1 MINILE
7 KILKICRLIAK
18 AGIVITLSYMII
30 AILLQ
35 IFGRYLSNDMDISW
49 TEESARF
56 AQLWMVFFGAGI
68 AMQRNLHVGVDVLT
82 GVLKGTSKK
91 ILVVLC
97 GMFAVVFLIV
107 AIYGSFD
114 LLAVGGLQISAAL
127 NIPMSYVYIIIPF
140 GLFYWLIEYVIF
152 VAKQLKTTTGLEAK
166 E

>member
-1 MINILE
+1 MIKILE
-7 KILKICRLIAK
+7 QALKVCRLIAK
-18 AGIVITLSYMII
+18 TGIVITLSYMVI

-35 IFGRYLSNDMDISW
+35 IFGRYLPNDMDISW

-91 ILVVLC
+91 VLIVLC
-97 GMFAVVFLIV
+97 GVFAVVFLAV

-114 LLAVGGLQISAAL
+114 LLKVGGMQISAAL
-127 NIPMSYVYIIIPF
+127 NMRMSYVYIIIPF
-140 GLFYWLIEYVIF
+140 GLFYWLIEYV
-152 VAKQLKTTTGLEAK
+152 VSTAKQLKSTTELEAK

>member
-7 KILKICRLIAK
+7 KILKVCRLIAK
-18 AGIVITLSYMII
+18 AGIVITLSYMVI

-35 IFGRYLSNDMDISW
+35 IIGRYLPNDMDISW

-82 GVLKGTSKK
+82 GVLKGTSRK

-97 GMFAVVFLIV
+97 GIFAVVFLLV
-107 AIYGSFD
+107 AIKGSFD
-114 LLAVGGLQISAAL
+114 LIAVGALQISAAL
-127 NIPMSYVYIIIPF
+127 NIKMSWVYLIMPF
-140 GLFYWLIEYVIF
+140 GLFYWLLEYLVF
-152 VAKQLKTTTGLEAK
+152 TSKQLKSASSLEAK

>member
-1 MINILE
+1 MINTLE
-7 KILKICRLIAK
+7 KILKVCRLIAK

-82 GVLKGTSKK
+82 GALKGTSKK

-97 GMFAVVFLIV
+97 GMFAVVFLII

-127 NIPMSYVYIIIPF
+127 NIPMSYVYFIIPF
-140 GLFYWLIEYVIF
+140 GLIYWLIEYVIF
-152 VAKQLKTTTGLEAK
+152 VAKQLKSTTGLEAK

>member
-1 MINILE
+1 MINTLE
-7 KILKICRLIAK
+7 KILKVCRLIAK

-82 GVLKGTSKK
+82 GMLKGTSKK

-97 GMFAVVFLIV
+97 GMFAVVFLII

-127 NIPMSYVYIIIPF
+127 NIPMSYVYFIIPF
-140 GLFYWLIEYVIF
+140 GLIYWLIEYIIF
-152 VAKQLKTTTGLEAK
+152 VAKQLKSTTGLEAK

>member
-1 MINILE
+1 MINTLE
-7 KILKICRLIAK
+7 KILKVCRLIAK
-18 AGIVITLSYMII
+18 TGIVITLSYMVI

-35 IFGRYLSNDMDISW
+35 IFGRYLVNDMDISW

-56 AQLWMVFFGAGI
+56 AQLWMVFFGAGV

-97 GMFAVVFLIV
+97 GIFAVVFLVV

-114 LLAVGGLQISAAL
+114 LIAVGGLQISAAL
-127 NIPMSYVYIIIPF
+127 NMPMSYVYFIIPI
-140 GLFYWLIEYVIF
+140 GLFYWLIEYVVF
-152 VAKQLKTTTGLEAK
+152 NAKQLKSTTDSEAK

>member
-1 MINILE
+1 MINTLE
-7 KILKICRLIAK
+7 KILKVCRLIAK
-18 AGIVITLSYMII
+18 TGIVITLSYMVI

-35 IFGRYLSNDMDISW
+35 ILGRYLPNDMDISW

-56 AQLWMVFFGAGI
+56 AQLWMVFFGAGV

-91 ILVVLC
+91 I
-97 GMFAVVFLIV
+97 AVVFLVV

-114 LLAVGGLQISAAL
+114 LIAVGGLQISAAL
-127 NIPMSYVYIIIPF
+127 NMPMSYVYFIIPI
-140 GLFYWLIEYVIF
+140 GLFYWLIEYVVF
-152 VAKQLKTTTGLEAK
+152 NAKQLKSTPDSEAK

>member
-1 MINILE
+1 MINTLE
-7 KILKICRLIAK
+7 KILKVCRLIAK

-82 GVLKGTSKK
+82 GVFKGTSKK
-91 ILVVLC
+91 FLVVLC
-97 GMFAVVFLIV
+97 GAFAIVFLIV

-114 LLAVGGLQISAAL
+114 LLAVGSLQISAAL
-127 NIPMSYVYIIIPF
+127 NIPMSCVYIIIPF
-140 GLFYWLIEYVIF
+140 GLFYWLIEYVFF
-152 VAKQLKTTTGLEAK
+152 VAKQLKSTTGLEAK